1 VSRFLL
7 DVNVLIALI
16 DAEHLRH
23 EDAHQWLR
31 GIGKST
37 WATCP
42 ITENGALRIA
52 GSTRYA
58 GSPAALSAVVQSMK
72 SLLALSRH
80 EFWQDDIRILA
91 SRYVDCARLLSSS
104 QTTDTYLLALASAH
118 SGKLATFDRR
128 LVTDAVIGGRQA
140 LHLIS

>member
-1 VSRFLL
+1 
-7 DVNVLIALI
+7 
-16 DAEHLRH
+16 
-23 EDAHQWLR
+23 
-31 GIGKST
+31 
-37 WATCP
+37 
-42 ITENGALRIA
+42 
-52 GSTRYA
+52 
-58 GSPAALSAVVQSMK
+58 MK